1 MSDNER
7 QLIGISKIARQKVIE
22 RLKSAYASDHLD
34 EADFESRLELA
45 TNTRNR
51 EILKELVE
59 DLPEQ
64 PGSSTEVP
72 PDTSDHPAIN
82 RGRVRKDE
90 TLVGVLSGVTRRGDW
105 QPARRLK
112 VVMFMGGVDLD
123 FSETTIP
130 PEGVDIDVF
139 CLMGGLDIRVP
150 EGINVDARPVSFLG
164 GVDTHGLGGYRS
176 QAPTIRI
183 RGFVMM
189 GGVDIKPPRKNYLKK
204 FIKKMFSDE

>member
-1 MSDNER
+1 MSDDER
-7 QLIGISKIARQKVIE
+7 QRIGISKIARQKVIE
-22 RLKSAYASDHLD
+22 RLKSAYARDHLED
-34 EADFESRLELA
+34 ADFEHRLDLA
-45 TNTRNR
+45 TNTRHR

-64 PGSSTEVP
+64 PGSSGDVP
-72 PDTSDHPAIN
+72 PDASDHPAIN
-82 RGRVRKDE
+82 RGRVRKEE

-105 QPARRLK
+105 QPARRIRA
-112 VVMFMGGVDLD
+112 VMFMGGVDLD

-150 EGINVDARPVSFLG
+150 EGINVEARPVSLLG
-164 GVDTHGLGGYRS
+164 GVDTHGRGGYLA